1 MHSTDTKSKF
11 LEFRGKGWSLARI
24 AKQIDVSVRT
34 LADWNQQ
41 HRQEIRTLRAIE
53 IEALQEKF
61 LATHEQELSSLTAQ
75 LQRIEQAIADSKLQ
89 FVETKD
95 LFRLVRSSLVTFGH
109 VRSSL
114 VIFGHVH
121 PSALTLNQRCNLIK
135 AVACFAPFAPFARNP
150 YRLNSVKNW

>member
-41 HRQEIRTLRAIE
+41 HRQEIRTLRAID

-95 LFRLVRSSLVTFGH
+95 LFRLAAVT
-109 VRSSL
+109 RAEIRK
-114 VIFGHVH
+114 VIIPTEADDKTHEQ
-121 PSALTLNQRCNLIK
+121 N
-135 AVACFAPFAPFARNP
+135 
-150 YRLNSVKNW
+150 

>member
-24 AKQIDVSVRT
+24 AKQIDVSVRI

-75 LQRIEQAIADSKLQ
+75 LQRIEQAIGDSKLQ

-95 LFRLVRSSLVTFGH
+95 LFRLADVT
-109 VRSSL
+109 RAEIRK
-114 VIFGHVH
+114 VIIPTEPDDKSH
-121 PSALTLNQRCNLIK
+121 AQN
-135 AVACFAPFAPFARNP
+135 
-150 YRLNSVKNW
+150 

>member
-95 LFRLVRSSLVTFGH
+95 LFRLAAVTRAEIRK
-109 VRSSL
+109 V
-114 VIFGHVH
+114 VIPTEPDDQSH
-121 PSALTLNQRCNLIK
+121 AQN
-135 AVACFAPFAPFARNP
+135 
-150 YRLNSVKNW
+150 

>member
-41 HRQEIRTLRAIE
+41 HRQEIRTLRAID

-75 LQRIEQAIADSKLQ
+75 LQRIGQAIGDSKLQ

-95 LFRLVRSSLVTFGH
+95 LFRLAAVT
-109 VRSSL
+109 RAEIRK
-114 VIFGHVH
+114 VIIPTERDEKSH
-121 PSALTLNQRCNLIK
+121 AQN
-135 AVACFAPFAPFARNP
+135 
-150 YRLNSVKNW
+150 

>member
-95 LFRLVRSSLVTFGH
+95 LFRLAAVTRAEIRK
-109 VRSSL
+109 V
-114 VIFGHVH
+114 VIPMEPDDKSH
-121 PSALTLNQRCNLIK
+121 AQN
-135 AVACFAPFAPFARNP
+135 
-150 YRLNSVKNW
+150 